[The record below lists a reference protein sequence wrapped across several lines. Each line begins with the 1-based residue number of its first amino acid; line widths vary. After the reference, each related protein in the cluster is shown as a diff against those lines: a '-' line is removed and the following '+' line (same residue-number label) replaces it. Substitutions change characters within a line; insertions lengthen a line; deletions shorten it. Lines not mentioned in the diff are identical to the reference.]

1 MAISWADNVN
11 QKIIDSTQITIG
23 EGGYIE
29 DKSSNGV
36 VSERRLSTLASP
48 DTFNVVMDFDFA
60 ELDANGYSEF
70 DRFINWYKYVHKR
83 GTIPFKFP
91 AITRFGIDGP
101 RNPVNPFTGEEQL
114 CWYKITSAAKPQ
126 KSGLAMRC
134 SMTWVEV
141 YSGPGITVIPSTLA
155 MDRMIVQNGHI
166 QMFFN
171 HKPAEPVS
179 EEAFTLEYKLTTDAD
194 YTEAAITHMVVDGN
208 RYLFDFDDLE
218 DGTYFVRLNW
228 NDTNLTEYLEVS

>member
-11 QKIIDSTQITIG
+11 QKIVDSTQINIG

-36 VSERRLSTLASP
+36 ASERRLSTLTSP

-60 ELDANGYSEF
+60 KKDINGYSEF
-70 DRFINWYKYVHKR
+70 DRFINWYKFKHRR

-101 RNPVNPFTGEEQL
+101 INPVDPFTGEERL
-114 CWYKITSAAKPQ
+114 CWYKITSGVKPQ

-155 MDRMIVQNGHI
+155 MDKMTVQNGHI

-171 HKPAEPVS
+171 HKPAEPIA
-179 EEAFTLEYKLTTDAD
+179 EEAFTLQYRLTTDVD
-194 YTEAAITHMVVDGN
+194 FTDTPITRMVVDGN

-218 DGTYFVRLNW
+218 DGTYFIRLNW
-228 NDTNLTEYLEVS
+228 NDTNLTEVLEVS